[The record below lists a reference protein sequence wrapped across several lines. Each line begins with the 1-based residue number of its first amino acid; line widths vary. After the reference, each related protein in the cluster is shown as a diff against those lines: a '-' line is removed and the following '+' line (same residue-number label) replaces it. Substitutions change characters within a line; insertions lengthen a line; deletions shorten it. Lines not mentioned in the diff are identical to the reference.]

1 MRKEATPTPVTI
13 PVNHSGEFPGK
24 GMTRFLRIVRRE
36 FWHLLP
42 PVIFFAISFN
52 LILFSMNLIMSD
64 YVHRIGSFLLA
75 TMAALVVGK
84 AILVADMMPFLRRFD
99 NAPLIRPILF
109 KTFVYSFFVL
119 LARLIEAFLSYLVDT
134 GKVEGFIPFA
144 VDQVSWDRFL
154 FIQTWILVLFLI
166 YVTAS
171 ELNVLL
177 DRGELYR
184 ILFAR
189 RSTEVKPPRR

>member
-1 MRKEATPTPVTI
+1 
-13 PVNHSGEFPGK
+13 
-24 GMTRFLRIVRRE
+24 
-36 FWHLLP
+36 
-42 PVIFFAISFN
+42 
-52 LILFSMNLIMSD
+52 
-64 YVHRIGSFLLA
+64 
-75 TMAALVVGK
+75 
-84 AILVADMMPFLRRFD
+84 MMPFLRRFD

-134 GKVEGFIPFA
+134 GKVEGFMPFA
-144 VDQVSWDRFL
+144 VDQFSWHRFL
-154 FIQTWILVLFLI
+154 FIQIWILVLFLI

-177 DRGELYR
+177 GRGELYR